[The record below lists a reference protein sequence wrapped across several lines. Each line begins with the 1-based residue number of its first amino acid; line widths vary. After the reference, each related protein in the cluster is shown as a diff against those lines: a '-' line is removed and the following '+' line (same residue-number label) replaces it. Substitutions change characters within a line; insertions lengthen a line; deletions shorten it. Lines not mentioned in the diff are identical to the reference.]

1 MISLINRN
9 QAKIYKELGLSFQT
23 QHKSQTP
30 FPHPHPIHLDCK
42 NFHIIFM
49 FPYNQLCYIRV
60 GGVTNYDNL
69 QMLEF
74 ETYNIQ
80 LCPSLLKQHNF
91 KFF

>member
-1 MISLINRN
+1 
-9 QAKIYKELGLSFQT
+9 
-23 QHKSQTP
+23 
-30 FPHPHPIHLDCK
+30 
-42 NFHIIFM
+42 M

-91 KFF
+91 KFFWNAAIDKACLWILNKKLDLTALRLA